1 VSTDLSLITLI
12 AEASILVQLVM
23 LVLVAASIM
32 SWFIIFQKNKL
43 LKTVSTEA
51 ARFEDEFWSG
61 GDLSELYTQLS
72 RRRLEREGMEKVFE
86 TGFAEFAR
94 SYKATTDPA
103 FMMASIQRSMKVV
116 LSREEDKL
124 EANLSLLATI
134 GSTSPYVGLFGT
146 VWGIMN
152 SFTALGAVQNASLN
166 MVAPGIAEALIA
178 TAMGLFAAI
187 PAVVAYNKYSDQ
199 VDRLIG
205 RYENFMEEFTTVLQ
219 RQSQKKIRSEVQKS
233 EQAKQEKDAEQSD
246 GSTAEAVE
254 AS

>member
-1 VSTDLSLITLI
+1 MSTDLSLLTLI
-12 AEASILVQLVM
+12 TEASVLVQLVM
-23 LVLVAASIM
+23 LILVAASII

-43 LKTVSTEA
+43 LKITQVEA
-51 ARFEDEFWSG
+51 ERFEDAFWSG
-61 GDLSELYTQLS
+61 GDLSELYSKLS
-72 RRRLEREGMEKVFE
+72 RRRLPREGMEKVFE

-94 SYKATTDPA
+94 SYKTTTDPA

-124 EANLSLLATI
+124 ESNLSLLATI

-187 PAVVAYNKYSDQ
+187 PAVVAYNRYSDK
-199 VDRLIG
+199 VERLVG

-219 RQSQKKIRSEVQKS
+219 RQSQKKLQAEKKS
-233 EQAKQEKDAEQSD
+233 TPSNNNR
-246 GSTAEAVE
+246 AEAV
-254 AS
+254 

>member
-12 AEASILVQLVM
+12 LEASILVQFVM
-23 LVLVAASIM
+23 VLLLLASVM
-32 SWFIIFQKNKL
+32 SWFVIFQKSRL
-43 LKTVSTEA
+43 LKKVSKDA
-51 ARFEDEFWSG
+51 NRFEDDFWSG

-72 RRRLEREGMEKVFE
+72 RRHVEREGMEKVFE

-94 SYKATTDPA
+94 AYKTTNDPA
-103 FMMASIQRSMKVV
+103 FMMASIQRSMKVI
-116 LSREEDKL
+116 LSREEEKL
-124 EANLSLLATI
+124 ESSLTFLATV
-134 GSTSPYVGLFGT
+134 GSISPYVGLFGT

-187 PAVVAYNKYSDQ
+187 PAVVAYNRYSDR
-199 VDRLIG
+199 VDRLVS

-219 RQSQKKIRSEVQKS
+219 RQSHRKESQSKG
-233 EQAKQEKDAEQSD
+233 QA
-246 GSTAEAVE
+246 TAEMRSNTHGV
-254 AS
+254 

>member
-1 VSTDLSLITLI
+1 MSTDLSLITLI
-12 AEASILVQLVM
+12 VEASILVQLVM
-23 LVLVAASIM
+23 LLLLAASVI

-43 LKTVSTEA
+43 LKNVSTEA
-51 ARFEDEFWSG
+51 ERFEDQFWSG
-61 GDLSELYTQLS
+61 GDLSELYTELT
-72 RRRLEREGMEKVFE
+72 RRRLSREGMEKVFE

-94 SYKATTDPA
+94 SYKGATDPA

-116 LSREEDKL
+116 LSREEEKL
-124 EANLSLLATI
+124 ESNLSLLATI

-187 PAVVAYNKYSDQ
+187 PAVVAYNKYSNQ
-199 VDRLIG
+199 VDRLVV

-219 RQSQKKIRSEVQKS
+219 RQSQKKAPVNT
-233 EQAKQEKDAEQSD
+233 AKVTDAPRTS
-246 GSTAEAVE
+246 GVI
-254 AS
+254 

>member
-1 VSTDLSLITLI
+1 MSTDLSLVTLI
-12 AEASILVQLVM
+12 LEASLLVQFVMLLLLGASVVSWFVIFQKKKLLKVVSAEAS
-23 LVLVAASIM
+23 
-32 SWFIIFQKNKL
+32 
-43 LKTVSTEA
+43 
-51 ARFEDEFWSG
+51 RFEDQFWSG

-72 RRRLEREGMEKVFE
+72 RRHLEREGMEKVFE

-94 SYKATTDPA
+94 SYKVTTDPA

-124 EANLSLLATI
+124 ESNLTLLATI
-134 GSTSPYVGLFGT
+134 GSISPYVGLFGT

-152 SFTALGAVQNASLN
+152 SFTALGTVQNASLN

-187 PAVVAYNKYSDQ
+187 PAVVAYNRYSDQ
-199 VDRLIG
+199 VDRLVS

-219 RQSQKKIRSEVQKS
+219 RQSQKKVKSARSQQDS
-233 EQAKQEKDAEQSD
+233 NT
-246 GSTAEAVE
+246 TAHVVE
-254 AS
+254 DK

>member
-1 VSTDLSLITLI
+1 MQTDLSLLSLI
-12 AEASILVQLVM
+12 SEASILVQLVM
-23 LVLVAASIM
+23 LLLLLASVI
-32 SWFIIFQKNKL
+32 SWFIILQKNKL
-43 LKTVSTEA
+43 LKNVTAEA
-51 ARFEDEFWSG
+51 KRFEDQFWSG
-61 GDLSELYTQLS
+61 GDLAELYTRLT

-94 SYKATTDPA
+94 SWKTSTDPA

-124 EANLSLLATI
+124 EANLALLATI

-152 SFTALGAVQNASLN
+152 SFTALGAVQNASLS

-187 PAVVAYNKYSDQ
+187 PAVIAYNRYSEK
-199 VDRLIG
+199 VERLIG

-219 RQSQKKIRSEVQKS
+219 RQSQKKNPEPKKAAPEAGI
-233 EQAKQEKDAEQSD
+233 
-246 GSTAEAVE
+246 AEAG
-254 AS
+254 

>member
-1 VSTDLSLITLI
+1 MSTDLSLITLVL
-12 AEASILVQLVM
+12 EASILVQFVM
-23 LVLVAASIM
+23 LLLLAASVM
-32 SWFIIFQKNKL
+32 SWFVIFQKNKL
-43 LKTVSTEA
+43 LKSVSKDA
-51 ARFEDEFWSG
+51 KRFEDEFWSG

-72 RRRLEREGMEKVFE
+72 RRRVEREGMEKVFE

-94 SYKATTDPA
+94 AYKTTTDPA

-116 LSREEDKL
+116 LSREEEKL
-124 EANLSLLATI
+124 ESNLSLLATI

-187 PAVVAYNKYSDQ
+187 PAVVAYNRYSDQ
-199 VDRLIG
+199 VERLVV

-219 RQSQKKIRSEVQKS
+219 RQSQRKPKTPKS
-233 EQAKQEKDAEQSD
+233 NDNVETANQQAD
-246 GSTAEAVE
+246 TAEAE
-254 AS
+254 

>member
-1 VSTDLSLITLI
+1 MLLLLL
-12 AEASILVQLVM
+12 AS
-23 LVLVAASIM
+23 VA

-43 LKTVSTEA
+43 LKKVSKDA
-51 ARFEDEFWSG
+51 KRFEDEFWSG

-94 SYKATTDPA
+94 SYKTTTDPA
-103 FMMASIQRSMKVV
+103 FMMASIQRGMKVV

-124 EANLSLLATI
+124 ESNLSLLATI
-134 GSTSPYVGLFGT
+134 GSTSPYIGLFGT

-187 PAVVAYNKYSDQ
+187 PAVIAYNRYSDQ
-199 VDRLIG
+199 VDRLVG

-219 RQSQKKIRSEVQKS
+219 RQSQKKLAQQNEVNSGRSVAENATQSQTRHQKS
-233 EQAKQEKDAEQSD
+233 HDRQNDA
-246 GSTAEAVE
+246 GVAETE
-254 AS
+254 

>member
-1 VSTDLSLITLI
+1 MSTDLSLITLI

-23 LVLVAASIM
+23 LVLAAASVV

-43 LKTVSTEA
+43 IKTVSAEA
-51 ARFEDEFWSG
+51 VRFEDEFWSG

-94 SYKATTDPA
+94 SYKTTTDPA

-152 SFTALGAVQNASLN
+152 SFTALGSVQNASLN

-187 PAVVAYNKYSDQ
+187 PAVVAYNRYSDQ
-199 VDRLIG
+199 VDRLLG

-219 RQSQKKIRSEVQKS
+219 RQSQKQKS
-233 EQAKQEKDAEQSD
+233 SEMKKTDQTAQEKNSEQGD
-246 GSTAEAVE
+246 GSVTEAVE

>member
-1 VSTDLSLITLI
+1 MSTDLSLVTLI
-12 AEASILVQLVM
+12 LEASLLVQFVM
-23 LVLVAASIM
+23 LLLLAASVT

-43 LKTVSTEA
+43 LKGVATEA
-51 ARFEDEFWSG
+51 SRFEDQFWSG

-72 RRRLEREGMEKVFE
+72 RRHLEREGMEKVFE

-94 SYKATTDPA
+94 AYKTTTDPA

-124 EANLSLLATI
+124 ESNLILLATI
-134 GSTSPYVGLFGT
+134 GSISPYVGLFGT

-187 PAVVAYNKYSDQ
+187 PAVVAYNRYSDQ
-199 VDRLIG
+199 VDRLVS

-219 RQSQKKIRSEVQKS
+219 RQSQKKVKPAKS
-233 EQAKQEKDAEQSD
+233 QSTESVASSAEE
-246 GSTAEAVE
+246 AE
-254 AS
+254 